1 MPYFHIAGTMKQ
13 SIFTKKKSNISFLK
27 NYFLIIA
34 FFNDLIQFA
43 LFFEYMFLK
52 YCSALKSFFFWKNVF
67 NFWCKF
73 DFSTF
78 FLMALLDR
86 SAKVSG
92 CSPAK
97 QMISATSLDDV
108 FAWPA
113 PRSTSRA
120 SRGKQFLHAA
130 GNWQSKQTV
139 CTDFFCLESLE
150 LYCFLFVYY

>member
-1 MPYFHIAGTMKQ
+1 MFPTKNHTMKIALFPYCRYNETINIYKKIKYFVFEKLLFDN
-13 SIFTKKKSNISFLK
+13 SIFQWFNTIC
-27 NYFLIIA
+27 II
-34 FFNDLIQFA
+34 FD
-43 LFFEYMFLK
+43 
-52 YCSALKSFFFWKNVF
+52 VF

-150 LYCFLFVYY
+150 LYCFLFVYH